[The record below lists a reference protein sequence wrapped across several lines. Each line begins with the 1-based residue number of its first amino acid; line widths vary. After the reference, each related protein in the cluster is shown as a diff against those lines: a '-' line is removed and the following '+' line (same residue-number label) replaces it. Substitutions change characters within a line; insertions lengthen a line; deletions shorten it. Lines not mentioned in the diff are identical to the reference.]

1 MKRVLIKNCHIVS
14 AECDVKSL
22 NSLLIIDGKIADM
35 GDINVE
41 CDEIYD
47 GGGNYLLP
55 GLVDMNC
62 KICEDGFESKD
73 NLRIISLSAAAGG
86 FTSLAVTPD
95 TQPVIDNKT
104 VVDYVIQ
111 RGKSESKVNIYPY
124 GSITKGCNG
133 RDAAEIGKMISKGI
147 VGLSDNG
154 GRVREAAVLRDVLMY
169 SKMFDIPVISGG
181 LDESLSEGKA
191 VNEGIIST
199 KLGLFGSPREAEE
212 IVVSRNLVLGRY
224 MGARL
229 HLPMVTTEF
238 SVELIERSKKDNKKN
253 NNITAGT
260 APHYFSLTEEAAEGY
275 NTYAKVNP
283 PLRTRK
289 DAEAVKRGIY
299 NGTIDVIASGHT
311 PASIHRKQVEFDL
324 AAYGISSLETA
335 FAVSF
340 TELCNDKFT
349 VSDLAGVMAEKP
361 AEILRLENK
370 GKIKRGYD
378 ADLIIV
384 DLENEYTVRGEDFY
398 SKADYTPFEGRKV
411 KGKVLKTFVKGER
424 IYG

>member
-1 MKRVLIKNCHIVS
+1 MKRVLIKNCHIIS
-14 AECDVKSL
+14 PKCSSKSL
-22 NSLLIIDGKIADM
+22 NSLLVIDGKISDM

-47 GGGNYLLP
+47 AEGNYLLP
-55 GLVDMNC
+55 GLIDMNC

-73 NLRIISLSAAAGG
+73 NLKIVSLSAAAGG

-95 TQPVIDNKT
+95 TQPIIDNKT

-111 RGKSESKVNIYPY
+111 RGKTESKVNIYPY

-133 RDAAEIGKMISKGI
+133 RDVAEIGKMVSKGI
-147 VGLSDNG
+147 VGISDNG
-154 GRVREAAVLRDVLMY
+154 GRVREATVLRDVLRY

-181 LDESLSEGKA
+181 LDESLSEGKV

-212 IVVSRNLVLGRY
+212 VVVSRNLVLGRY
-224 MGARL
+224 TDARL
-229 HLPMVTTEF
+229 HLPTVTTEF
-238 SVELIERSKKDNKKN
+238 SVELIEKSKVDND
-253 NNITAGT
+253 NITAGT
-260 APHYFSLTEEAAEGY
+260 CPHYFSLTEKEVEGY

-283 PLRTRK
+283 PLRTKK
-289 DAEAVKRGIY
+289 DADAVKEGIY
-299 NGTIDVIASGHT
+299 SGVIDVIASGHT

-340 TELCNDKFT
+340 TELCGKDFT
-349 VSDLAGVMAEKP
+349 VSDLVRVMAENP
-361 AEILRLENK
+361 AKILKLKNK
-370 GKIKRGYD
+370 GTIKKDYD

-384 DLENEYTVRGEDFY
+384 DLKNEYAVKGSEFY
-398 SKADYTPFEGRKV
+398 SKADYTPFEGKKV
-411 KGKVLKTFVKGER
+411 KGKVIKTFVKGEK
-424 IYG
+424 IFG